1 MLTPELETK
10 ALLGRGVTDVYGRF
24 VGRVIGIDRNPFG
37 EMEGVQVESV
47 GNSILTFKARQIALT
62 PKTVTVTPEW
72 KLEVEDV
79 VSELS
84 LLRKRVGALEQLN
97 DSREID
103 GEIYAEILEA
113 QKAGYME
120 RVKMGEA
127 LAGSVKSQL
136 GTVTGQIASLT
147 KYLVNAKLDHK
158 SGQLDDGA
166 LKLAQGSI
174 EPSLRPL
181 IGEKNDLVL
190 ALKKLQTVLP
200 SRVSISENGS
210 PLPGAGTHPR

>member
-10 ALLGRGVTDVYGRF
+10 ALLGRGVNDIYGRF

-47 GNSILTFKARQIALT
+47 GNSIITFKARQIALT
-62 PKTVTVTPEW
+62 PKAVTVTPEW

-84 LLRKRVGALEQLN
+84 TLRKRVTALEQLN
-97 DSREID
+97 DAREID

-113 QKAGYME
+113 QRAGYLE

-136 GTVTGQIASLT
+136 GTVAGQIASLT
-147 KYLVNAKLDHK
+147 KHLVNAKLDHK
-158 SGQLDDGA
+158 SGQLDDAA
-166 LKLAQGSI
+166 LKLAQSSI

-181 IGEKNDLVL
+181 IGEKNDLAL
-190 ALKKLQTVLP
+190 ALRKLEGVLP
-200 SRVSISENGS
+200 SRVSLSETDS
-210 PLPGAGTHPR
+210 PLPSAAKSAR

>member
-1 MLTPELETK
+1 VLTPELETK
-10 ALLGRGVTDVYGRF
+10 ALLGRGVNDIYGRF
-24 VGRVIGIDRNPFG
+24 VGRVIGIERNPFG
-37 EMEGVQVESV
+37 EMEGVQVEAV

-97 DSREID
+97 DTKEID

-113 QKAGYME
+113 QKAGYLE

-127 LAGSVKSQL
+127 LAGYVKSQL
-136 GTVTGQIASLT
+136 STVTGQIASLT
-147 KYLVNAKLDHK
+147 KHLVNAKLDHK
-158 SGQLDDGA
+158 SGQLDHDA
-166 LKLAQGSI
+166 LRLTQGSI
-174 EPSLRPL
+174 EPSLKPL
-181 IGEKNDLVL
+181 IGEKHDLVL
-190 ALKKLQTVLP
+190 ALEKLESILP
-200 SRVSISENGS
+200 SRVSISGKDS
-210 PLPGAGTHPR
+210 SLPRTSHSS